1 MWILFLTGGVYL
13 IVTQTTP
20 EEANEYFYQD
30 YSTNVNGYNDYSDYS
45 SSGGAGTSALARAAN
60 VRSSGL
66 TGRRMLR
73 SRH

>member
-20 EEANEYFYQD
+20 EETDEYFYQD
-30 YSTNVNGYNDYSDYS
+30 YSTNGYNDYSDYS
-45 SSGGAGTSALARAAN
+45 SSGGAGTSALASAAR